1 MKILNKTHPNSDPW
15 AILLV
20 TGLQQEA
27 HWQKKNKKNPQI
39 KPKPKNTNNNKQA

>member
-15 AILLV
+15 AILFV

-27 HWQKKNKKNPQI
+27 HWQKNP
-39 KPKPKNTNNNKQA
+39 TNQTQTKQQQQ